1 MFGETAYGL
10 CGNGAIHGSI
20 HCRVYFSG
28 PTFLVLAEISLDRG
42 YPPLLKYTLVPPL
55 RGHAQRVTVAAGGIF
70 SPLLFSISS
79 KPC

>member
-42 YPPLLKYTLVPPL
+42 YPPLLKYTLIHCHFCL
-55 RGHAQRVTVAAGGIF
+55 VAFIHIRHVDYLCLIQF
-70 SPLLFSISS
+70 YSD
-79 KPC
+79 